1 MRFPIL
7 RSSLTFPRRLY
18 VLTATVNV
26 LSLTLT
32 LSLWLSLW
40 GRSALSLPL
49 VHKNRANL
57 QAQFDSTPPPSSATF
72 CLFPTPSLCPFFR
85 QLFSALDVYNRQTHK
100 YLSCAALPSSP
111 LCSIS
116 KQDHLRKS
124 LFPLYSIPFT
134 PSLHPSKFLLVSFAL
149 TPQTALMNQS
159 FIYSTDPLS
168 TIALH
173 TLPLHLVVASLYS

>member
-26 LSLTLT
+26 LSLTLS

-40 GRSALSLPL
+40 GHSALSLPL

-57 QAQFDSTPPPSSATF
+57 QAQFDSTPPPSSAAF

-85 QLFSALDVYNRQTHK
+85 QLFSALDVYIQGK
-100 YLSCAALPSSP
+100 LIYPVFSSSP
-111 LCSIS
+111 LCSVS
-116 KQDHLRKS
+116 KQDHLRIS
-124 LFPLYSIPFT
+124 PFPLYSIPFT
-134 PSLHPSKFLLVSFAL
+134 PPFHSSKSLLVSFAL

-159 FIYSTDPLS
+159 FIYSTDPLA

-173 TLPLHLVVASLYS
+173 TLPLHLVVSSL